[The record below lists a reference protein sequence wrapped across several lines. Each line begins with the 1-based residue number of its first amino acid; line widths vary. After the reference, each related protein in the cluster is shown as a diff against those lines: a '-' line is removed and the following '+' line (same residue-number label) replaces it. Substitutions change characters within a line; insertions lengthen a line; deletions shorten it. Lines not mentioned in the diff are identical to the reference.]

1 MPKDTVVRESSAC
14 LKTWEGDMNE
24 PRWQRGGAQHIS
36 SSLDAKER
44 ILTWILK
51 AVESH

>member
-1 MPKDTVVRESSAC
+1 MSKDTVVRESSAR
-14 LKTWEGDMNE
+14 LKTWEGDMHE
-24 PRWQRGGAQHIS
+24 QRWQRGAAQYIS